1 MLFNSLI
8 FLVFFILFFLVWSWA
23 KKEDLRRWV
32 CMVVFSF
39 IFYGWWDWRFLF
51 LIVFSG
57 LIDYSTALKMQ
68 RNTQQKRFWL
78 VLSLLANIGS
88 LAIFKY
94 SGFIAES
101 VDAVALWMGFE
112 WNIHAR
118 LPAFSLIVPVG
129 ISFYTFQ
136 SMSYTIDVYKNKL
149 KPTQNLWHFF
159 AYLSMF
165 PQLVAGPIIRAK
177 DMLQQLAKEQMVSS
191 VEIWLGLRLMVY
203 GFFQKM
209 VLADN
214 LAPIVNQSFWNNNTQ
229 PSSIYW
235 WMVMLAFSFQIY
247 FDFAGYSSIA
257 RGLAKLM
264 GYRFRSNFN
273 HPYHALSLREFW
285 SRWHIS
291 LSTWFRD
298 YVYIPLGG
306 ARGAKWKGHRNM
318 WITMLVSGLWHGP
331 ALNFI
336 IWGAVHAF
344 CLSIERLTKWPQY
357 LHRFVLGRILAFG
370 MVMLQVVVAWVFF
383 RATSFEQAIEI
394 IGRLFSTNLEGTN
407 LIVDQYFNTLI
418 FLVLAIGVEYWYYLK
433 RKHKTLRLATQNIVY
448 DSISMAILVTACV
461 YFRGPASEFIYF
473 QF

>member
-1 MLFNSLI
+1 MLFNSI
-8 FLVFFILFFLVWSWA
+8 VFLVFFIVFFLVWIWA
-23 KKEDLRRWV
+23 KKEDLTRWV
-32 CMVVFSF
+32 CIVVFSF
-39 IFYGWWDWRFLF
+39 VFYGWWDWRFLF

-57 LIDYSTALKMQ
+57 LVDYGAALRMQ
-68 RNTQQKRFWL
+68 KRDVNKRFWL
-78 VLSLLANIGS
+78 IISLIANIGS

-94 SGFIAES
+94 SGFLAGTIDDIALLFGVNWDLYS
-101 VDAVALWMGFE
+101 
-112 WNIHAR
+112 R
-118 LPAFSLIVPVG
+118 LPSFSLIVPVG

-136 SMSYTIDVYKNKL
+136 SMSYTIDVYRNRL
-149 KPTQNLWHFF
+149 RATQNIWHFF

-177 DMLQQLAKEQMVSS
+177 DMLQQLAKNQPVGA
-191 VEIWLGLRLMVY
+191 VKIWLGLRLMVY

-209 VLADN
+209 VIADN

-229 PSSIYW
+229 PSCIYW

-264 GYRFRSNFN
+264 GYRFKSNFN
-273 HPYHALSLREFW
+273 HPYHAISLRDFW

-306 ARGAKWKGHRNM
+306 TRTSKWKGHYNM
-318 WITMLVSGLWHGP
+318 WITMIISGLWHGP

-336 IWGAVHAF
+336 IWGVIHAL
-344 CLSIERLTKWPQY
+344 CLSVERLTKWPQY
-357 LHRFVLGRILAFG
+357 LHRFAVGKVIALGIVLF
-370 MVMLQVVVAWVFF
+370 QVVIAWVFF
-383 RATSFEQAIEI
+383 RAPSFEKAMSIL
-394 IGRLFSTNLEGTN
+394 GNLFSTNLEGTN
-407 LIVDQYFNTLI
+407 IIITHYFNTVL
-418 FLVLAIGVEYWYYLK
+418 FLGLAIGIEVWYFIK
-433 RKHKTLRLATQNIVY
+433 RRNKTLRLATKTVLY
-448 DSISMAILVTACV
+448 DTVSMSVLITACI

>member
-1 MLFNSLI
+1 MLFNSLV
-8 FLVFFILFFLVWSWA
+8 FLVFFVLFFLVWTWA

-32 CMVVFSF
+32 CMLVFSF
-39 IFYGWWDWRFLF
+39 VFYAWWDWRFLF
-51 LIVFSG
+51 LILFSG
-57 LIDYSTALKMQ
+57 LVDYGAALKMQ
-68 RNTQQKRFWL
+68 SQPAQKRFWL
-78 VLSLLANIGS
+78 IASLLANIGS

-94 SGFIAES
+94 SKFIAQTI
-101 VDAVALWMGFE
+101 DALALEFGLE
-112 WNIHAR
+112 WELYSH

-136 SMSYTIDVYKNKL
+136 SMSYTIDVYKGKL
-149 KPTQNLWHFF
+149 RPTQNIAHFF

-177 DMLQQLAKEQMVSS
+177 DMLQQLAEDRRVSA
-191 VEIWLGLRLMVY
+191 VEVWLGLRLMVY

-214 LAPIVNQSFWNNNTQ
+214 LAPIVNQSFWDNNTQ
-229 PSSIYW
+229 PSCMYW

-264 GYRFRSNFN
+264 GYRFKSNFN
-273 HPYHALSLREFW
+273 HPYHAISLRDFW

-306 ARGAKWKGHRNM
+306 TRGAKWKGYRNM
-318 WITMLVSGLWHGP
+318 WITMLISGLWHGP

-336 IWGAVHAF
+336 LWGAVHAA
-344 CLSIERLTKWPQY
+344 CLSVERLTKWPTY
-357 LHRFVLGRILAFG
+357 LHQFRAGRGLAFLL
-370 MVMLQVVVAWVFF
+370 VLVQVVVAWVFF
-383 RATSFEQAIEI
+383 RATSFEQAIRI
-394 IGRLFSTNLEGTN
+394 VGHLFSTNLEGTH
-407 LIVDQYFNTLI
+407 LIVERYFDTLV
-418 FLVLAIGVEYWYYLK
+418 FLGLAISVEGWYYLK
-433 RKHKTLRLATQNIVY
+433 RSHKRLRLATKNIVY
-448 DSISMAILVTACV
+448 DSFSMALLITACV

>member
-1 MLFNSLI
+1 M
-8 FLVFFILFFLVWSWA
+8 FFVLFFLVWTWA

-39 IFYGWWDWRFLF
+39 IFYAWWDWRFLF
-51 LIVFSG
+51 LILFSG
-57 LIDYSTALKMQ
+57 LVDYGAALKMEAKPA
-68 RNTQQKRFWL
+68 QKRFWL
-78 VLSLLANIGS
+78 IASLLANIGS

-94 SGFIAES
+94 SGFIATS
-101 VDAVALWMGFE
+101 IDNLALNFGLE
-112 WNIHAR
+112 WEVYSR

-149 KPTQNLWHFF
+149 KPVKNIAHFF

-177 DMLQQLAKEQMVSS
+177 DMLQQLAKEQVLRP
-191 VEIWLGLRLMVY
+191 VEVWLGLRLMVY

-209 VLADN
+209 VIADN

-229 PSSIYW
+229 PSCIYW

-264 GYRFRSNFN
+264 GYRFKSNFN
-273 HPYHALSLREFW
+273 HPYHAISLRDFW

-306 ARGAKWKGHRNM
+306 TRGAKWKGYRNM
-318 WITMLVSGLWHGP
+318 WITMLISGLWHGP

-336 IWGAVHAF
+336 IWGAVHAT
-344 CLSIERLTKWPQY
+344 CLSVERLTKWPSY
-357 LHRFVLGRILAFG
+357 LHQFSLGRGLAFFIVL
-370 MVMLQVVVAWVFF
+370 MQVVVAWVFF
-383 RATSFEQAIEI
+383 RATSFEQAISI
-394 IGRLFSTNLEGTN
+394 VGNLFSTNLEGTN
-407 LIVDQYFNTLI
+407 LIVEQYFNTLV
-418 FLVLAIGVEYWYYLK
+418 FLGLAIGVEGWYYLK
-433 RKHKTLRLATQNIVY
+433 RKHKRIRLATKSVTY
-448 DSISMAILVTACV
+448 DSISMAILITACV